1 MGGMFGFFGA
11 AAFTMV
17 FGVLV
22 TKIGYSPLFVVLAI
36 FDIIAAIVVW
46 NVAREVPQ
54 HDEPLPLAAG
64 EQGPRTVPAT

>member
-1 MGGMFGFFGA
+1 M
-11 AAFTMV
+11 
-17 FGVLV
+17 
-22 TKIGYSPLFVVLAI
+22 LAI